1 MIKREVTVALSAVFL
16 CCFFGVSS
24 ACEITLPCEKIQE
37 IAVVKGTDHLAG
49 GVEKT
54 VYVTCV
60 YLGVTQRELKEVVAD
75 CPKEVIII
83 WTGKSSVEVPVV
95 DISTDGSWFS
105 VIRSTPDDALAAA
118 MSICSDKVKSYLP
131 GP

>member
-1 MIKREVTVALSAVFL
+1 MIKRKVAVVFLAVFFF
-16 CCFFGVSS
+16 CFFGVSS
-24 ACEITLPCEKIQE
+24 ACETSLSCEEIQE

-54 VYVTCV
+54 VYVACV
-60 YLGVTQRELKEVVAD
+60 YLDVTQRELKEVVAD
-75 CPKEVIII
+75 CPKEMVVM
-83 WTGKSSVEVPVV
+83 WTGKSFIEVPVA

-118 MSICSDKVKSYLP
+118 QSICSDKVKSYLQ
-131 GP
+131 